1 MTDMRTEE
9 EQVEAIKNWWQKNG
23 TSLIVTLV
31 LVTGGWFGWN
41 GYQDNKQAKST
52 AASVVYTQMIDLV
65 AQPLEAQ
72 TDATRVQAQALAE
85 QLTNDFKGTV
95 YADFGQLFIARFAAD
110 AGEFDG
116 AIEHLQQLI
125 ASSKQPAVVHSARA
139 RLATLQIQ
147 TEQYDAA
154 LATLSGKVEPAFMVQ
169 FETIK
174 GDAHWLQGNREDA
187 LAAYTRARAAAQ
199 DSGAST
205 QTLQRKIDHLVSVG
219 EA

>member
-23 TSLIVTLV
+23 TGLVVTLV

-41 GYQDNKQAKST
+41 GYQDNKQAKGE
-52 AASVVYTQMIDLV
+52 AASMVYTQMIDLV

-95 YADFGQLFIARFAAD
+95 YADFGQLFSARFAAD
-110 AGEFDG
+110 AGEFDS
-116 AIEHLQQLI
+116 AIEQLQRLI
-125 ASSKQPAVVHSARA
+125 GSSKQPAVVYSARA

-154 LATLSGKVEPAFMVQ
+154 LVTLSGNVDGAFLVQ

-174 GDAHWLQGNREDA
+174 GDAYWLQGDTVSA
-187 LAAYTRARAAAQ
+187 LAAYTRALTAAQ
-199 DSGAST
+199 ESGASA
-205 QTLQRKIDHLVSVG
+205 QVLQRKIDHLVSTG